1 MVTNPSTTVK
11 ICGLMTMDLI
21 DGLQGLS
28 IDQVGFVFAASRRQ
42 VTPERAKEL
51 ILRLKQ
57 TFNKDCCPLTVGVFV
72 DPTIEHLTE
81 VLSIAPLDV
90 IQLHGNED
98 ATFCKQVK
106 ALFGTK
112 VYKVVSIGQGEGA
125 IEATKAYLHAFPSVV
140 DAILLDTAG
149 GGTGKT
155 FDWSVIPSYL
165 DWAREACIPL
175 IIAGG
180 LEPENVTVLVQTY
193 RPDGVDVSSGV
204 ETDGK
209 KDLDKIKMFV
219 ERVKSV

>member
-1 MVTNPSTTVK
+1 MVRNPSTTVK
-11 ICGLMTMDLI
+11 ICGLMTTDII

-51 ILRLKQ
+51 IIQLKQ
-57 TFNKDCCPLTVGVFV
+57 TFEKDRCPLTVGVFV
-72 DPTIEHLTE
+72 EPTIEQLSK
-81 VLSIAPLDV
+81 VLALAPLDV
-90 IQLHGNED
+90 IQLHGKED
-98 ATFCKQVK
+98 AIFCKQVK
-106 ALFGTK
+106 DQFGK
-112 VYKVVSIGQGEGA
+112 QVYKVVSIGQGAEA
-125 IEATKAYLHAFPSVV
+125 IESTKAYLHPFRSVV

-155 FDWSVIPSYL
+155 FDWSVIPAYL

-180 LEPENVTVLVQTY
+180 LEPDNVAVLVETY

-209 KDLDKIKMFV
+209 KDPDKIKRFV